1 MNYDAF
7 EREILGYG
15 ERISSRAERRR
26 VFNPPVA
33 GPSSRAARPVRFQ
46 LAVALRSLA
55 DHLETGA
62 AHLA

>member
-7 EREILGYG
+7 EREVLGYG
-15 ERISSRAERRR
+15 ERMSSRTERRR
-26 VFNPPVA
+26 VFYPTAP
-33 GPSSRAARPVRFQ
+33 GPAVSAARPVRFQ

-55 DHLETGA
+55 DHLDTGA